1 MALWKLHTTRQKTQN
16 CSWAS
21 STSFSPSKS
30 TAMKR
35 KIKLDNTCWHV
46 WLRERNGKEL
56 ITSWD
61 LGRHSRYY
69 TWHWLWGV
77 AQIFYLKRILLRHL
91 RGNLRTDIS
100 NVFSFSE
107 TQWTEYSWLAN
118 PFLFSDR
125 TSRLTTLIT
134 LSESQN
140 EFIQRNCLLRNQNYL
155 YAFRLKYLVWRK
167 TICRKKKGEIAH
179 TFVWFALSAITA
191 RSKSTFESFYPSSCR
206 LNYPKMAG

>member
-1 MALWKLHTTRQKTQN
+1 
-16 CSWAS
+16 
-21 STSFSPSKS
+21 
-30 TAMKR
+30 MKR

-167 TICRKKKGEIAH
+167 TICRKKKAKLRTLLFDSRNQLSRHALKARTRAFIRGLIASIIPKWLDKILQIE
-179 TFVWFALSAITA
+179 VQ
-191 RSKSTFESFYPSSCR
+191 SFKKR
-206 LNYPKMAG
+206 QRRAKD

>member
-1 MALWKLHTTRQKTQN
+1 
-16 CSWAS
+16 
-21 STSFSPSKS
+21 
-30 TAMKR
+30 MKR

-167 TICRKKKGEIAH
+167 TICRKKKAKLRTLLFDSRNQLSRH
-179 TFVWFALSAITA
+179 ALKAPLRASIRALVASIIP
-191 RSKSTFESFYPSSCR
+191 KWLDKILQIEVQSFKKR
-206 LNYPKMAG
+206 QRRAKD

>member
-1 MALWKLHTTRQKTQN
+1 
-16 CSWAS
+16 
-21 STSFSPSKS
+21 
-30 TAMKR
+30 MKR

-125 TSRLTTLIT
+125 TSRLATLIT

-167 TICRKKKGEIAH
+167 TICRKKKAKLRTLLFDSRNQLSRHALKVRTRAFIRGLIASIIPKWLDKILQIE
-179 TFVWFALSAITA
+179 VQ
-191 RSKSTFESFYPSSCR
+191 SFKKR
-206 LNYPKMAG
+206 QRRAKD